1 MKEKRQ
7 RIDRARHAFRK
18 KDIQQVLEAHRKQEI
33 KRAEGHH
40 QGGGSYV
47 GDFVYGA
54 IDGSVTTFAVVS
66 GVAGASLSP
75 SVVLIL
81 GFANLFADGSSMAI
95 GNYLSSKANSEF
107 IKQERQREEWEVEH
121 VPEGEREE
129 VRAIYHAKG
138 FRGRLLEQV
147 TNMLTSNKKVWVDTM
162 MREELKLI
170 PDGNSPVKK
179 GLVTFAAFVSVGL
192 IPLISYIVS
201 YFSAPAYAVAYPLSV
216 GLTGAAFFLIG
227 SAKTKVTGQSWWR
240 EGLMTLLVGGFA
252 AVIAYGVGYALRGL
266 A

>member
-1 MKEKRQ
+1 MKEKRR
-7 RIDRARHAFRK
+7 RIDRARSAFRK

-33 KRAEGHH
+33 QRAEEHH
-40 QGGGSYV
+40 KGGGSYV

-75 SVVLIL
+75 SIVLIL

-95 GNYLSSKANSEF
+95 GNYLSSKANNEF
-107 IKQERQREEWEVEH
+107 IRQERQREEWEVQH

-129 VRAIYHAKG
+129 IRAIYHAKG
-138 FRGRLLEQV
+138 FRGKMLEHV
-147 TNMLTSNKKVWVDTM
+147 TNTITADKKVWVDTM
-162 MREELKLI
+162 MRDELKLI
-170 PDGNSPVKK
+170 PDGNSPVRK
-179 GLVTFAAFVSVGL
+179 GLVTFAAFVSIGV

-201 YFSAPAYAVAYPLSV
+201 YFAAAAQAVAYPISI

-240 EGLMTLLVGGFA
+240 EGLMTLLVGGVA
-252 AVIAYGVGYALRGL
+252 AVISYGVGFALSGL
-266 A
+266 V